1 MVRIN
6 KVEGLMNN
14 ESNINLK
21 LNEIKDTVQDCNI
34 NFLLGSGASTPY
46 LSMLGNV
53 ERLLKDLSKSS
64 IDEDKQKIIRASI
77 YKSLYDGA
85 IKKNLEVL
93 ANHSSAEANLKNY
106 KDILKTLNYI
116 LLKRKSTIL
125 SKQINLFTTNYD
137 IFLEKALDDTG
148 LEYNDGFNGRFSP
161 KFGLSNFKK
170 SQFKKSLHYENTS
183 EMPVF
188 NLLKLHGSLTWIIDA
203 AEEDIHFSSDLA
215 LLKKINKIVIPAT
228 ALIDVNANS
237 EIAGLETAASSAT
250 FNTSIDTFNSAY
262 DELAIVNPNKE
273 KFKTTL
279 LNHTYYE
286 LLRIYSNELEKEN
299 TVLFVAGFSFADEH
313 IQEVTIRAANSNP
326 TLIIYIFAH
335 SDKARSEIEAAID
348 MESVKNSN
356 IKILSPKQKKRGKN
370 NDDEW
375 KYNLATIN
383 SMVFDKLLTPENEA
397 AKDVEL
403 KTDPLEA

>member
-1 MVRIN
+1 MKN
-6 KVEGLMNN
+6 DQ
-14 ESNINLK
+14 NLHFK
-21 LNEIKDTVQDCNI
+21 LNEVKDTVQDCNI
-34 NFLLGSGASTPY
+34 NFLLGSGASSPY

-53 ERLLKDLSKSS
+53 EKLLKELAESNVS
-64 IDEDKQKIIRASI
+64 EEHQKIIRASI

-85 IKKNLEVL
+85 IKKNLDIL
-93 ANHSSAEANLKNY
+93 AANAAADANLKNY

-188 NLLKLHGSLTWIIDA
+188 NLLKLHGSLTWIIDSA
-203 AEEDIHFSSDLA
+203 GGDIHFSSDLA
-215 LLKKINKIVIPAT
+215 LLKKINKITIPAT
-228 ALIDVNANS
+228 ALIEVKADS
-237 EIAGLETAASSAT
+237 EIADLETAAAAAT
-250 FNTSIDTFNSAY
+250 FDTAIDTFNASY
-262 DELAIVNPNKE
+262 DKLAIVNPNKE

-313 IQEVTIRAANSNP
+313 ILEVTIRAANSNP
-326 TLIIYIFAH
+326 TLIIYIFAY
-335 SDKARSEIEAAID
+335 SDNARATLEAAID
-348 MESVKNSN
+348 KDSVKNSN
-356 IKILSPKQKKRGKN
+356 IKILAPLQKK
-370 NDDEW
+370 NDDGTFEDEW
-375 KYNLATIN
+375 KYDLPTIN
-383 SMVFDKLLTPENEA
+383 DMIFDKLLTPENKVT
-397 AKDVEL
+397 KDIEPE
-403 KTDPLEA
+403 TDPLEA